1 MAKKFKLPA
10 FPKAAFRSHIRQAIN
25 QWQQLVACRNKAKAK
40 NKAPSSR
47 CLKNRTNARKHLS
60 KAVAIYHGHRRA
72 QRKKGKWTKREDRY
86 FAGEI
91 ARVSALVYPKAHTS
105 LTTGTKTVTTAAA
118 SRTTVPAGTTAVASR
133 IGTPILATAALPS
146 VVDDVISELPS
157 DPFSGEAEV
166 AAYEFEPA
174 GDEDLELGLLLDEEM
189 VLGEDEEPEGIIEKM
204 QNRPIMSVAAVAIVG
219 GVVYTIWQRMK

>member
-25 QWQQLVACRNKAKAK
+25 QWQQLVACRKKAKLK
-40 NKAPSSR
+40 KKAPSNR
-47 CLKNRTNARKHLS
+47 CLKNRKNARNHLD
-60 KAVAIYHGHRRA
+60 KAIAIYHGHRRA

-91 ARVSALVYPKAHTS
+91 ARVSALVYPKAQTS
-105 LTTGTKTVTTAAA
+105 LTTSTKSVTTVTA
-118 SRTTVPAGTTAVASR
+118 SRTSAPAGTTAVASR
-133 IGTPILATAALPS
+133 VGTPILATAALPS
-146 VVDDVISELPS
+146 VVEDVISELPS

-174 GDEDLELGLLLDEEM
+174 GDEDLEAGLLDEEM
-189 VLGEDEEPEGIIEKM
+189 LDEDEEPEGIIEKM
-204 QNRPIMSVAAVAIVG
+204 QNRPIMSIVAVAVVG
-219 GVVYTIWQRMK
+219 GVTYAIWQRMK